1 MILVYVEHDAGRPD
15 RLSAEALTFAR
26 RIAGDLGDPLHAVVV
41 GAGPA
46 PAGLAAALAEY
57 GVARVHAVE
66 HPGLAAHAPEAIGAS
81 LAQLVAATTPVAVI
95 GPGSDRG
102 TEAMAHLAARTGL
115 PLAANCTDAKP
126 GPNPGTGWE
135 VTRQRWGGSLLEDLV
150 LDAPTVLLTV
160 AGHALEPSTVPAAD
174 PGAQPAATVESFSPV
189 LTDRD
194 LRARVVSHVAAES
207 GAVSLADA
215 RVVVGGG
222 RGVGSAEGFA
232 DLDELARLLGGAV
245 GVSRVVT
252 SAGWRPHV
260 QQVGQTGT
268 RIAPELYIACGI
280 SGAIQHIVGCRSAK
294 VILAINKDRDAPL
307 VARAQYAIIGD
318 LHAVLPAIVAEVR
331 SATGR

>member
-1 MILVYVEHDAGRPD
+1 MIFVYVEHDAGRPD

-26 RIAGDLGDPLHAVVV
+26 RIAGVLQVPLHAVVV

-57 GVARVHAVE
+57 GVAVVHAVE
-66 HPGLAAHAPEAIGAS
+66 HPDLVEHAPEAIGAS
-81 LAQLVAATTPVAVI
+81 LAQLVAATGPSAVI
-95 GPGSDRG
+95 GPGSDRA
-102 TEAMAHLAARTGL
+102 TEAMAHLAARIDQ
-115 PLAANCTDAKP
+115 PLTANCTDARP
-126 GPNPGTGWE
+126 GAQPGAGWE
-135 VTRQRWGGSLLEDLV
+135 LTRQRWGGSLLEDLV
-150 LDAPTVLLTV
+150 LEAPTVLITV
-160 AGHALEPSTVPAAD
+160 AGHALEPAVVPTTAG
-174 PGAQPAATVESFSPV
+174 PMATATIEPFAPE
-189 LTDRD
+189 LTPRD
-194 LRARVVSHVAAES
+194 LRARVVSHVAAEAGS
-207 GAVSLADA
+207 VSLADA

-232 DLDELARLLGGAV
+232 ELDELARLLGGAV

-252 SAGWRPHV
+252 SAGWRPHI

-318 LHAVLPAIVAEVR
+318 LHAVLPAIITEVR
-331 SATGR
+331 SATGG